1 MIIRNAEGIIKI
13 ISRKDSKNEKVY
25 NKKIY
30 DIMNEYRKKY
40 NSIYSSK
47 CMNMN
52 SEVLNGSSNNSDN
65 KH

>member
-1 MIIRNAEGIIKI
+1 MIIRNAEGVIKI
-13 ISRKDSKNEKVY
+13 ISRKDCKNEKVY

-47 CMNMN
+47 HMNI
-52 SEVLNGSSNNSDN
+52 EVLNGSSNNSDN